1 MIKNKRILVTGGA
14 GFIGSHLVDA
24 LSIHNK
30 VIVADDLSTGNR
42 ENLAD
47 AIKFHGVV
55 FKKADIR
62 NLSQMRRLM
71 KGIDVVFHAAT
82 QCLRLSFT
90 KPHLVSDVNVR
101 GALQLLIAA
110 KEAKVKR
117 FVYISSSEV
126 YGTAI
131 EAPMPEGHPIRP
143 TTVYGASKF
152 AGELYALSFFERY
165 GMPVNIIR
173 PFNTYGPRSHFEGYS
188 GEVIPKFLVR
198 VMSGKPPIVFGDGKQ
213 TRDFTYVSD
222 VVNGIIKVAASD
234 KLIGKPVNIAYGRE
248 ISVNEIA
255 RLILKIFGK
264 NLKPIHEA
272 PRPSDVRRHFANT
285 HLAKTKLSY
294 APKIPIQTGLQIF
307 AEWFVET
314 YGRKIKKAAASEI
327 KRNW

>member
-1 MIKNKRILVTGGA
+1 MITNKRILVTGGA

-30 VIVADDLSTGNR
+30 VTVVDNLSTGKR
-42 ENLAD
+42 ENLED
-47 AIKFHGVV
+47 AIRFHGVIL
-55 FKKADIR
+55 KKADIR
-62 NLSQMRRLM
+62 NLALMRKLM

-90 KPHLVSDVNVR
+90 KPYLVSDVNVN
-101 GALQLLIAA
+101 GALNLLIAA
-110 KEAKVKR
+110 QGAKVKR

-131 EAPMPEGHPIRP
+131 KAPMREDHPIRP

-152 AGELYALSFFERY
+152 AGELYALSFLDRY
-165 GMPVNIIR
+165 GLPVNIVR

-198 VMSGKPPIVFGDGKQ
+198 VMSNKPPIIFGDGKQ

-222 VVNGIIKVAASD
+222 VVNGIIKTASSN
-234 KLIGKPVNIAYGRE
+234 KLIGKPVNIAYGKE

-255 RLILKIFGK
+255 RIILNLFGK
-264 NLKPIHEA
+264 KLKPIHDA
-272 PRPSDVRRHFANT
+272 PRPSDVRRHFADT
-285 HLAKTKLSY
+285 RLAKQALSY
-294 APKIPIQTGLQIF
+294 EAAIPIYSGLRIF
-307 AEWFVET
+307 AEWFQEA
-314 YGRKIKKAAASEI
+314 YGHRLSKAASSEI